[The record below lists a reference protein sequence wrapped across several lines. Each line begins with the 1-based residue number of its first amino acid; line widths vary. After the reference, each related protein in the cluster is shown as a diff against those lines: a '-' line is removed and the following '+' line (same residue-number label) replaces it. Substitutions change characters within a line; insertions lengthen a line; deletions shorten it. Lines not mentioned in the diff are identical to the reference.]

1 MHMKLLS
8 TLTAAT
14 AVAVSASLA
23 SAALVYS
30 EDFEAFGGA
39 EPVPGFDVTGGFNDR
54 GNTEVVTD
62 GGGTANGTISAFFD
76 TNGTGFPTTTQF
88 VVDTGVAFEA
98 DTTYTLA
105 LDVFKGN
112 TGFPFEGDVFY
123 EVYVGDP
130 SADGSTGTL
139 IAGAVLG
146 GAADGGVSVAGSL
159 ASGSGTVFLRFDSS
173 IPSNTPDYAQVEL
186 DNISLDA
193 TPIPEPAMAG
203 LGLLGL
209 AALRRRR

>member
-1 MHMKLLS
+1 M
-8 TLTAAT
+8 AA
-14 AVAVSASLA
+14 A
-23 SAALVYS
+23 AALAMTAGFASGAVVYS
-30 EDFEAFGGA
+30 EDFETFGGA

-54 GNTEVVTD
+54 TNTEVVTD
-62 GGGTANGTISAFFD
+62 GGGTANGTVSAFFD
-76 TNGTGFPTTTQF
+76 TNGSGFPTTTQF
-88 VVDTGVAFEA
+88 VVDTGVAFET

-112 TGFPFEGDVFY
+112 TGFPYEGDVFY

-139 IAGAVLG
+139 IAGGSVG
-146 GAADGGVSVAGSL
+146 GAIDGNVSVTGSL
-159 ASGSGTVFLRFDSS
+159 ASGSGTVFLRFDST

-209 AALRRRR
+209 AALRR